1 MSYDPKA
8 RRKTPLAL
16 KLAAPGSYMT
26 VDQFMSD
33 CLWDK
38 EYGYY
43 ATRYPVGQHGDFIT
57 APEISQIFGELIGL
71 WSAVIWRDLMG
82 APAAHSLV
90 EFGPGRG
97 TLMRDMLRATAKVP
111 GFQTDMRCQLLERSE
126 TLKAEQQATL
136 ASCAIRPIWQRN
148 TLDIEVPA
156 IIIANEFF
164 DALPVH
170 QWVKSERGWT
180 WRSVEV
186 DGNGELQFGV
196 HKTARVR
203 ENLDELFPD
212 APLGA
217 VVESQR
223 PELMLDDIGAKSKL
237 GPVAMLIVDYGHET
251 TALGD
256 TLQAVRN
263 HAHEHPLTSP
273 GEADLSAQV
282 DFAAI
287 ANAARKAGLT
297 VDGPITQAEFLGRLG
312 IVERAHKLTAANPA
326 RAAEIEIGVARLMAP
341 DSMGTRFK
349 VLGLRS
355 PNLPT
360 LPGFETTVQG
370 AQRR

>member
-1 MSYDPKA
+1 M
-8 RRKTPLAL
+8 
-16 KLAAPGSYMT
+16 
-26 VDQFMSD
+26 
-33 CLWDK
+33 
-38 EYGYY
+38 
-43 ATRYPVGQHGDFIT
+43 
-57 APEISQIFGELIGL
+57 
-71 WSAVIWRDLMG
+71 
-82 APAAHSLV
+82 HSLV

-97 TLMRDMLRATAKVP
+97 TLMRDMLRATAKIP
-111 GFQTDMRCQLLERSE
+111 GFQTDIHCQLLEWSE
-126 TLKAEQQATL
+126 TLRAEQQATL
-136 ASCAIRPIWQRN
+136 GSCVIRPSWQRN
-148 TLDIEVPA
+148 TLDIEAPA

-186 DGNGELQFGV
+186 DGDGELQFGV
-196 HKTARVR
+196 HKSARVR
-203 ENLDELFPD
+203 EDLNELFPD

-217 VVESQR
+217 ILESQR
-223 PELMLDDIGAKSKL
+223 PELTLDDIGARAKL
-237 GPVAMLIVDYGHET
+237 GPVAMLIIDYGHEET
-251 TALGD
+251 GLGD

-282 DFAAI
+282 DFAEV
-287 ANAARKAGLT
+287 ANTARKAGLA

-312 IVERAHKLTAANPA
+312 IVERTHKLMAANPS
-326 RAAEIEIGVARLMAP
+326 RAAEIESGVARLMAP

-360 LPGFETTVQG
+360 LPGFEAPTSG
-370 AQRR
+370 AQRQ